1 MECYEIVPLR
11 VGRLDD
17 YPKINF
23 TYMKNPGVTIEVPI
37 VTWVVRSPERTVV
50 FDCGCGAEARSRPYH
65 PLYRRG
71 EGEDPARGFREA
83 GLDPASVDLVV
94 LSHLH
99 WDHCGDV
106 ELFPNATF
114 VVQRKELQEAV
125 SPVQALRQAYEV
137 IPQVRPAWLEVFNR
151 IKQVSGDLEIA
162 PGLQLVE
169 LPGHTTGLQG
179 MRVATRQGTILLAS
193 DAIPLVENWEGDQDL
208 PHIPN
213 GIHVDLRLYDWTFHR
228 MEQFGDRVLPS
239 HDVRIFDQRQYG

>member
-1 MECYEIVPLR
+1 MSAAP
-11 VGRLDD
+11 RLS
-17 YPKINF
+17 
-23 TYMKNPGVTIEVPI
+23 
-37 VTWVVRSPERTVV
+37 VVIPT
-50 FDCGCGAEARSRPYH
+50 
-65 PLYRRG
+65 YRRP
-71 EGEDPARGFREA
+71 ELLARCLA
-83 GLDPASVDLVV
+83 A
-94 LSHLH
+94 
-99 WDHCGDV
+99 
-106 ELFPNATF
+106 
-114 VVQRKELQEAV
+114 
-125 SPVQALRQAYEV
+125 ALTQSIDRQAYEV
-137 IPQVRPAWLEVFNR
+137 IPPVRPAWLDVFNR